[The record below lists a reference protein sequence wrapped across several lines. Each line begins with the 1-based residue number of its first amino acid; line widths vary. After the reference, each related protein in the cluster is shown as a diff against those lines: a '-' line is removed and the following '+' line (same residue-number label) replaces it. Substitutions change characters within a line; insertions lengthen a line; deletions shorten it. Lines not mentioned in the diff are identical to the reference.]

1 MARRF
6 SHARIKSHRSY
17 EIEELAVCVGVTP
30 QTVRTW
36 IKEGLPAITDKRPF
50 LVIGRLAKAFLKE
63 RETARKVRKGDG
75 DFYCVSCK
83 KRRRAALGLTEV
95 VTLANGRR
103 VLKGFCEAC
112 ETPCCRFLPAS
123 GGATAGKARVA
134 PLVEPSGSP

>member
-50 LVIGRLAKAFLKE
+50 LIIGYLA
-63 RETARKVRKGDG
+63 AR
-75 DFYCVSCK
+75 
-83 KRRRAALGLTEV
+83 
-95 VTLANGRR
+95 
-103 VLKGFCEAC
+103 FCGNRMSAC
-112 ETPCCRFLPAS
+112 PEC
-123 GGATAGKARVA
+123 GATQQARPSCDDGWLVERQSRFNPFLGCVHFPDCIGKAKFRKRA
-134 PLVEPSGSP
+134 